1 MSAAASDP
9 PQSLT
14 AAARGFVQLG
24 AWLAGL
30 AGEQAVDVA
39 RSIDQ
44 DSLDATR
51 AVARAATLPLLGWVG
66 FLSEVLDSASVILQP
81 PQTMRQVTSSDFVG
95 HDDWTG
101 GSQLQV
107 SALTNGFLETLPD
120 NVSVSVEPA
129 MVPQDRPFS
138 VRLRATNIPHE
149 CVGVYEGD
157 VGPEGVPPGSR
168 ITVWLVIP

>member
-9 PQSLT
+9 PQPLT

-24 AWLAGL
+24 GWLAGL

-66 FLSEVLDSASVILQP
+66 FFTEVLDAASVILQP

-101 GSQLQV
+101 GEQLHV
-107 SALTNGFLETLPD
+107 SPLANGFLEKLPKG
-120 NVSVSVEPA
+120 VLVSVEPEA
-129 MVPQDRPFS
+129 LPADRTF
-138 VRLRATNIPHE
+138 RLRATNVPHD
-149 CVGVYEGD
+149 CVGVYIGWVGEGATD
-157 VGPEGVPPGSR
+157 QNPVP
-168 ITVWLVIP
+168 VWLVIP